1 MADLVDRVNNRK
13 ANVSEVKMRIPIV
26 LDDDLFVMKKRDR
39 LSEFVRLYFRFFDES
54 GSKGFKRTN
63 AATLTSL
70 LSS

>member
-13 ANVSEVKMRIPIV
+13 ANVAKVKMRIPIV

-39 LSEFVRLYFRFFDES
+39 LSEFAILYFRFFEES
-54 GSKGFKRTN
+54 GSKGFKRTK